1 MNRVLLPTATRAARR
16 SATSRLLSGES
27 VGPQSGR
34 RGPTRKFEGNNLMC
48 GIVGYVGR
56 EHRAV
61 DVLVDGLRR
70 LEYRGYDSAGVA
82 TLEDSQIQVRRAKG
96 KLINLEAVLRD
107 KPLQGHIGVGHTRWA
122 THGKPSERNAHPH
135 RAGSVVIVHNGIIE
149 NYRAL
154 RSELE
159 EAGSEI
165 ASDTDTELIA
175 HLIDR
180 EIRQGQDLMSAVRGA
195 CAQLTGSYAFCAMSD
210 TDPAHLVAAK
220 NGGSPIIVGQGEKQ
234 AFLGSDI
241 PAILPY
247 TREIITLWDGDY
259 ALLSAEGIQLF
270 DDEGQ
275 PVERDFM
282 TIQWDPVS
290 AERGGYDHFMQK
302 EIFEQPRAITDTIGT
317 RVNEA
322 TMEVD
327 LDGIEFGSAEID
339 ALRSISLVAC
349 GTASYACHVGKYMI
363 EQLAGIPCEVDLASE
378 FRYRSPILGPDCL
391 VVPVSQSGET
401 ADTLAALRE
410 GRAQGARVLSI
421 CNVRESTIAR
431 ESDDVLYTHAG
442 PEIGVASTKA
452 FVTQVVALYLVA
464 VKLAHA
470 RGRLE
475 GEALASRLHD
485 LMRLPRLVEETLA
498 LDEKIA
504 AVARRYFKADDFLF
518 LGRGIMFPIALEGAL
533 KLKEISYIHAEGYAA
548 GEMKHGPIALID
560 ENMPVVVIAN
570 DGPLFDKLLSNLEQ
584 VRARDGRVIAL
595 ATEGNVELAGKAN
608 EVLPIPD
615 LGDFLTSILA
625 VVPLQLLAY
634 HVAALR
640 GTDVDQPRNL
650 AKSVTVE

>member
-1 MNRVLLPTATRAARR
+1 
-16 SATSRLLSGES
+16 
-27 VGPQSGR
+27 
-34 RGPTRKFEGNNLMC
+34 
-48 GIVGYVGR
+48 
-56 EHRAV
+56 
-61 DVLVDGLRR
+61 
-70 LEYRGYDSAGVA
+70 
-82 TLEDSQIQVRRAKG
+82 
-96 KLINLEAVLRD
+96 
-107 KPLQGHIGVGHTRWA
+107 
-122 THGKPSERNAHPH
+122 
-135 RAGSVVIVHNGIIE
+135 VVIVHNGIIE

-154 RSELE
+154 RAELE
-159 EAGSEI
+159 ASGAEI
-165 ASDTDTELIA
+165 LSDTDTELIA

-180 EIRQGQDLMSAVRGA
+180 RIREGKDLMTAVRES
-195 CAQLTGSYAFCAMSD
+195 CAQLVGSYALGAMSD
-210 TDPAHLVAAK
+210 TDPAHIVAAK

-247 TREIITLWDGDY
+247 TREMITLWDGDF
-259 ALLSAEGIQLF
+259 ALLSANGLEIVDIEGS
-270 DDEGQ
+270 

-322 TMEVD
+322 ELTVD
-327 LDGIEFGSAEID
+327 LDGIEFDRDQVDGF
-339 ALRSISLVAC
+339 RMVSLVAC

-363 EQLAGIPCEVDLASE
+363 EQIAGIPCEVDLASE
-378 FRYRSPILGPDCL
+378 FRYRSPILGSDCM

-410 GRAQGARVLSI
+410 GRAQGARILSI

-452 FVTQVVALYLVA
+452 FVTQVVALYLLA
-464 VKLAHA
+464 LKLANV
-470 RGRLE
+470 RGRLS
-475 GEALASRLHD
+475 GEPLAERLHD
-485 LMRLPRLVEETLA
+485 LMRLPRLVEEALGLDSELA
-498 LDEKIA
+498 AI
-504 AVARRYFKADDFLF
+504 ARRYFKAEDFLF
-518 LGRGIMFPIALEGAL
+518 LGRGIMFPIAMEGAL

-570 DGPLFDKLLSNLEQ
+570 QGPLYDKLVSNLEQ
-584 VRARDGRVIAL
+584 VRARDGRVIAV
-595 ATEGNVELAGKAN
+595 ATEGNTELSEKAN
-608 EVLPIPD
+608 EVVYIPD
-615 LGDFLTSILA
+615 LGEFLTSILA
-625 VVPLQLLAY
+625 VIPLQLLAY
-634 HVAALR
+634 HIATLR

>member
-1 MNRVLLPTATRAARR
+1 
-16 SATSRLLSGES
+16 
-27 VGPQSGR
+27 
-34 RGPTRKFEGNNLMC
+34 MC
-48 GIVGYVGR
+48 GIVGYIGA

-82 TLEDSQIQVRRAKG
+82 TLEKGEIEVRRAKG
-96 KLINLEAVLRD
+96 KLINLESVLRD
-107 KPLQGHIGVGHTRWA
+107 RPLQGRIGLGHTRWA

-154 RSELE
+154 REELE
-159 EAGSEI
+159 AGGAEI

-180 EIRQGQDLMSAVRGA
+180 EICGGADLLTAVRVA
-195 CAQLTGSYAFCAMSD
+195 CGRLVGSYAFGAMSD
-210 TDPAHLVAAK
+210 TDPDSLVAAK
-220 NGGSPIIVGQGEKQ
+220 NGGSPIIVGQGDKQ

-247 TREIITLWDGDY
+247 TREMVSLWDGDF
-259 ALLSAEGIQLF
+259 ALLSEEGVQVVDVDGHPI
-270 DDEGQ
+270 D
-275 PVERDFM
+275 RDFIA
-282 TIQWDPVS
+282 IQWDPVS

-322 TMEVD
+322 LAGLE
-327 LDGIEFGSAEID
+327 LDDIEFSPED
-339 ALRSISLVAC
+339 VQKLRSVSLIAC
-349 GTASYACHVGKYMI
+349 GTSYYACMVGKYMI
-363 EQLAGIPCEVDLASE
+363 EQMAGLPCDVDLASE
-378 FRYRSPILGPDCL
+378 FRYRGPILGSDVL
-391 VVPVSQSGET
+391 AIPVSQSGET

-410 GRAQGARVLSI
+410 ARSQGARILSI
-421 CNVRESTIAR
+421 CNVRESSIPR
-431 ESDDVLYTHAG
+431 ESHDVLYTHAG

-452 FVTQVVALYLVA
+452 FVTQVVAFYLIALKLGVA
-464 VKLAHA
+464 S
-470 RGRLE
+470 GRVDEAALE
-475 GEALASRLHD
+475 QRLSD
-485 LMRLPRLVEETLA
+485 LMRLPRLVERTLL
-498 LDEKIA
+498 LDEQISRIA
-504 AVARRYFKADDFLF
+504 RSYFKAEDFLF

-570 DGPLFDKLLSNLEQ
+570 RSPLLDKLVSNLEQ
-584 VRARDGRVIAL
+584 VRARDGRVIVV
-595 ATEGNVELAGKAN
+595 ATEGDDEIAEKAN
-608 EVLPIPD
+608 EVIYIPD
-615 LGDFLTSILA
+615 LGDFLTPILA

-634 HVAALR
+634 HVATLR